1 MISFESIYEKE
12 NLMINIDPGPTRPEL
27 TTKRFAKR
35 RASSVPRHYQTKE
48 ANEELSK
55 GSESLDDLVG
65 TMKRKI
71 DVIPPRYVDDDFE
84 EADENANTAIFN
96 PKAEETTS
104 IDFSDFNIPGV
115 PEIRVDQK
123 KEARPSAVR
132 PIIRKHSRELASLQN
147 DNKIVALRAERREKS
162 KGHLESL
169 SAASEESQ
177 ASRPRRVAK
186 KTRST
191 KLHQVQ
197 PPSFHSFEPPLLP
210 ITSFSFS
217 QTKSNSNQGPTLV
230 KHQQQNEKLKSRMQ
244 MNRQANISKL
254 KQCLVT
260 LVLQCP
266 GTTVSVLMNLMSRS
280 SN

>member
-1 MISFESIYEKE
+1 MISFESINEKE
-12 NLMINIDPGPTRPEL
+12 NLMFNIDPGPTRPEL
-27 TTKRFAKR
+27 TKRFAKR
-35 RASSVPRHYQTKE
+35 RASSVPRQYQIKE
-48 ANEELSK
+48 ATEELSK

-71 DVIPPRYVDDDFE
+71 DDIPPRYVDDDFE
-84 EADENANTAIFN
+84 EAEDANTAIFN
-96 PKAEETTS
+96 PKSEETTS
-104 IDFSDFNIPGV
+104 IDFSDFNIPGEAV
-115 PEIRVDQK
+115 KPEIRVQK
-123 KEARPSAVR
+123 KEARPSAAR
-132 PIIRKHSRELASLQN
+132 PIIRKHGRELASLLN
-147 DNKIVALRAERREKS
+147 DNKIVAFRAKRREKS
-162 KGHLESL
+162 KGLLESL
-169 SAASEESQ
+169 PAASEESQ

-197 PPSFHSFEPPLLP
+197 PPSFHSFEPPLLL

-217 QTKSNSNQGPTLV
+217 QTKSDSNQGPTLV
-230 KHQQQNEKLKSRMQ
+230 KYQQQNEKLKSRTK
-244 MNRQANISKL
+244 MNRQANRSKL

-266 GTTVSVLMNLMSRS
+266 GTTVSMLMNLMSRS